1 MTKMIIVWM
10 TVLSAANLYA
20 KEYVVSPN
28 GSDSNPGSIGSPFLT
43 IVKASDTA
51 QEGDTVTLR
60 GGTYELE
67 KPFRP
72 RRGGKSGAWILYR
85 SMPGEKAVLDGKNI
99 LSVQDGGKEQ
109 LFSLTTQGIVQIEK
123 VSCVRFEQIGVAN
136 SRAAG
141 FIVRG
146 PGVNRIELD
155 GCSADRTYNSGI
167 GLWYADSVRV
177 FRCEVTRANDPDY
190 RNDEV
195 AKPGEAP
202 HEAISICGARFFEVA
217 YNHVHHC
224 YKEGIDC
231 KEVSRHGIIRHNDVH
246 DVPRQAYYVDAWFGL
261 LEDVEWYENRAY
273 DCAWGFAVSVEGKD
287 SEVRNIRFHH
297 NVLYRIK
304 GAGVLFGIWGEDRLR
319 SDIHIYNNTFYK
331 CGSPR
336 WFSGGVGSIDILSK
350 NFKDVYIYRNIC
362 DKGWDY
368 EMGFSF
374 LPAEVE
380 QALKDRNFNAAE
392 NLFEGAKNRPSRT
405 GQFDYHVY
413 EYLPQGNRIGAPL
426 YKNELEYDLTPEM
439 IPAVNES
446 SVKWK
451 YAPSPWYGAL
461 PPEDGANMK
470 QVSLYKYINQ

>member
-1 MTKMIIVWM
+1 MRAYKLIFLF
-10 TVLSAANLYA
+10 LSIGLAMVDISA
-20 KEYVVSPN
+20 KEYYVSLN
-28 GSDSNPGSIGSPFLT
+28 GFDSNSGSIADPFLT
-43 IVKASDTA
+43 IVKASDVA
-51 QEGDTVTLR
+51 REGDTITLR
-60 GGTYELE
+60 GGIYQLE
-67 KPFRP
+67 SVFKP
-72 RRGGKSGAWILYR
+72 RRSGKVGKWIVYR
-85 SMPGEKAVLDGKNI
+85 SMPGEKAILDGQNIFLVLDGK
-99 LSVQDGGKEQ
+99 KES
-109 LFSLTTQGIVQIEK
+109 LFSRTTQGVVQIEK
-123 VSCVRFEQIGVAN
+123 VSYIRFENIGVIN

-146 PGVNRIELD
+146 PSKQIVLD

-190 RNDEV
+190 RNEEL
-195 AKPGEAP
+195 AKPNEAP

-231 KEVSRHGIIRHNDVH
+231 KEVSCHGIIHHNRVNDL
-246 DVPRQAYYVDAWFGL
+246 PRQAYYVDAWFGL
-261 LEDVEWYENRAY
+261 LEDVELYENFAHN
-273 DCAWGFAVSVEGKD
+273 CAWGFAISVEGKG
-287 SEVRNIRFHH
+287 SEVKNIRFHH
-297 NVLYRIK
+297 NVISNMK
-304 GAGVLFGIWGEDRLR
+304 AAGVLFGVWGENNLR

-350 NFKDVYIYRNIC
+350 NFKNVYIYRNIC

-374 LPAEVE
+374 DPAEVE
-380 QALKDRNFNAAE
+380 QALKERNFHATD
-392 NLFEGAKNRPSRT
+392 NLFESTKNRPSRI

-413 EYLPQGNRIGAPL
+413 EFLPPGNTMGAPL

-439 IPAVNES
+439 IPPVKETS
-446 SVKWK
+446 TKWK
-451 YAPSPWYGAL
+451 YAPSPWYGAIK
-461 PPEDGANMK
+461 PEHI
-470 QVSLYKYINQ
+470 L